1 MHRTLNRRDLLV
13 SAISGT
19 TLLVAGPA
27 LGADTPIELQWSDLV
42 PKSMGQ
48 QPQSPSGIIPHGQFK
63 SRMPDPSTVKLT
75 YEYNGKTVRIPGYT
89 VPLSFDGTGTREFLL
104 VPYVGACIHV
114 PPPPANQLVLVTA
127 DEPYHF
133 KGLFEPVFVTGA
145 FTTGTSTTELADVG
159 YSISSAKIEPY
170 R

>member
-1 MHRTLNRRDLLV
+1 MFRNLNRRELIV
-13 SAISGT
+13 SAITGT
-19 TLLVAGPA
+19 TLLAAGPTLA
-27 LGADTPIELQWSDLV
+27 SEAPIELTWSDLV
-42 PKSMGQ
+42 PDADGQ
-48 QPQSPSGIIPHGQFK
+48 KMQLPSGVVQHGQFK
-63 SRMPDPSTVKLT
+63 SRIPDPSTVKLT

-89 VPLSFDGTGTREFLL
+89 VPLNFDGTGAKEFLL

-127 DEPYHF
+127 DEPYQF